1 LKQLE
6 LEQLELV
13 QLELVQLELVRELQQ
28 VSELLRGRVQAL
40 ELELE
45 QELALVQ
52 VRSLVFHRRRRWKQ
66 ALLLQERFDRH

>member
-6 LEQLELV
+6 LEQLEL
-13 QLELVQLELVRELQQ
+13 EQLELVRELQQ

-45 QELALVQ
+45 QELEQELALVQ
-52 VRSLVFHRRRRWKQ
+52 ARSLVLHRRRRWKQ

>member
-1 LKQLE
+1 MRPLE

-13 QLELVQLELVRELQQ
+13 WELEQ
-28 VSELLRGRVQAL
+28 VSELLRVRVLAL

-45 QELALVQ
+45 LALVQ
-52 VRSLVFHRRRRWKQ
+52 VHSLVSHRRRRWKQ

>member
-6 LEQLELV
+6 LE
-13 QLELVQLELVRELQQ
+13 QLELVRELQQ

-45 QELALVQ
+45 LEQELALVQ
-52 VRSLVFHRRRRWKQ
+52 VRSLVLHRRRRWKQ

>member
-6 LEQLELV
+6 LE
-13 QLELVQLELVRELQQ
+13 QLELVRELQQ
-28 VSELLRGRVQAL
+28 VSELLRGRVQA
-40 ELELE
+40 LELE

>member
-1 LKQLE
+1 MKQLE
-6 LEQLELV
+6 LE
-13 QLELVQLELVRELQQ
+13 QLELVRELQQ

-45 QELALVQ
+45 LEQELALLQ
-52 VRSLVFHRRRRWKQ
+52 VRSLVLHRRRRWKQ